1 VVLGATATTLMEL
14 AGVTDGNYDQLQVA
28 GILEVGG
35 ALGHRNISTTS
46 VYLHALDDGTVGSI
60 FE

>member
-1 VVLGATATTLMEL
+1 MEL
-14 AGVTDGNYDQLQVA
+14 AGVTDGNYHQLQVA